1 MRYLLDTDHLSII
14 QRQSGADYNNLAARM
29 AQYPPSDFAISVI
42 TIQEQMLGCH
52 AYINRARHPTELVKG
67 YDIMIRLVADFQRLS
82 ILPFD
87 AIAAQTLDRLN
98 TQRIQLARMDARIA
112 AIALSRSMI
121 LLTRH
126 HRDFSK
132 VTGLVIEDWTIGR

>member
-1 MRYLLDTDHLSII
+1 
-14 QRQSGADYNNLAARM
+14 
-29 AQYPPSDFAISVI
+29 
-42 TIQEQMLGCH
+42 MLGCH

-121 LLTRH
+121 LLTRN